1 MHIDSSADSN
11 ERLAYLE
18 SVFGALDR
26 IQAMIEFSLDGRI
39 LTANENFLHTMGYTL
54 EEIVGNHHRIFCEP
68 AYAASFE
75 YQSFWKH
82 LASGETYSG
91 EYMRLRK
98 DGKPVWLQAS
108 YNSIL
113 DNDGKVS
120 RVVKFAIDITEN
132 KLKSAQASSMIEA
145 MGRSSA
151 IITFDL
157 RGQILAANSNFL
169 RSFGY
174 AEEEVIG
181 QHHSMFCPPGLAQ
194 SVQYRN
200 FWADLAEGKFQ
211 SGRYMRI
218 GKHNAEIWIQ
228 ATYNPIFDVQGKT
241 YKVVK
246 FALDITSAV
255 EREITISNKIDEIT
269 AVLQELTH
277 SIESIANNT
286 ADTTKQADL
295 AIGKTESGHDVL
307 NRSSEA
313 ITQIQK
319 SSTDIGDMINTIT
332 EIAGQ
337 TSLLVFNAAIE
348 AARAG
353 ENGLG
358 FSVVADEVRKL
369 AEKSTLAA
377 REIARINNQTTVQ
390 VEQGRR
396 LSEQVSAAFE
406 QIHLAIKATTESIS
420 GIYGSTN
427 EQASATRKA
436 NSLLAELS
444 GIAAAK

>member
-1 MHIDSSADSN
+1 
-11 ERLAYLE
+11 
-18 SVFGALDR
+18 
-26 IQAMIEFSLDGRI
+26 
-39 LTANENFLHTMGYTL
+39 
-54 EEIVGNHHRIFCEP
+54 
-68 AYAASFE
+68 
-75 YQSFWKH
+75 
-82 LASGETYSG
+82 
-91 EYMRLRK
+91 
-98 DGKPVWLQAS
+98 
-108 YNSIL
+108 
-113 DNDGKVS
+113 
-120 RVVKFAIDITEN
+120 
-132 KLKSAQASSMIEA
+132 MIEA

-151 IITFDL
+151 IIAFDL
-157 RGQILAANSNFL
+157 RGQILAANANFL

-211 SGRYMRI
+211 SGRYKRI
-218 GKHNAEIWIQ
+218 GKHNAQIWIQ
-228 ATYNPIFDVQGKT
+228 ATYHPLFDVQGKP

-269 AVLQELTH
+269 AVLQELTR

-295 AIGKTESGHDVL
+295 AIGKTESGHDV
-307 NRSSEA
+307 S
-313 ITQIQK
+313 
-319 SSTDIGDMINTIT
+319 D
-332 EIAGQ
+332 
-337 TSLLVFNAAIE
+337 
-348 AARAG
+348 
-353 ENGLG
+353 
-358 FSVVADEVRKL
+358 
-369 AEKSTLAA
+369 
-377 REIARINNQTTVQ
+377 
-390 VEQGRR
+390 
-396 LSEQVSAAFE
+396 AFE

-444 GIAAAK
+444 GIAA